1 MAPDGLVAVVELH
14 PYGERMELA
23 LAGRDTNDRIIIYG
37 HLLQLATFE
46 VRRRDCRTLVMST
59 EPAAPEVLDLLRGM
73 GHLSIQ
79 DETATVEL
87 GDYTRLPALSLA
99 RR

>member
-1 MAPDGLVAVVELH
+1 
-14 PYGERMELA
+14 MELA